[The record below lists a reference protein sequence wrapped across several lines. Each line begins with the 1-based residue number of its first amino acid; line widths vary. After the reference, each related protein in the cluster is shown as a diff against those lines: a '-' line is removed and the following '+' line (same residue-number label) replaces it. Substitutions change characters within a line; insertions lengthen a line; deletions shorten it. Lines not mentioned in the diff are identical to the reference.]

1 MSFSDI
7 VERVKPA
14 VVSIHVTNGS
24 PKTAQGPKGS
34 PKSPRDFLPD
44 LPDDHPLNEFFK
56 NLPKEWRGQP
66 SPTPR
71 PSLAQGSGFVISAD
85 GFVVTNNHVID
96 GASKIQ
102 VSFDKDNKYEAELV
116 GADQRTDIALL
127 KIKDTSKPFT
137 FVKFSDKT
145 PRIGDWVLAI
155 GNPFGLGGTV
165 TAGIVSAQ
173 GRDIGSGPYD
183 YMQID
188 AAVNRGN
195 SGGPTFNLEGEV
207 VGVNTAIYSPSGGN
221 VGIAFAIPAMT
232 ASEVVTQLKS
242 GGSVNRGW
250 LGVKIQNIDED
261 TAASLG
267 LSEPKGALVSE
278 VTLRVAPRPTPAS
291 RTATP
296 SCRSTATRSPT
307 AATSPGRSRAT
318 RPTPRSTCSI
328 LRGQKEQNVAVKLG
342 KFPSG
347 KELAKV
353 ESRQARRPS
362 RRRPRWTS
370 WA

>member
-1 MSFSDI
+1 MGRAPLSFSDI

-24 PKTAQGPKGS
+24 PKTALGPKGS

-66 SPTPR
+66 GPTPR

-155 GNPFGLGGTV
+155 GGGPL
-165 TAGIVSAQ
+165 VSLAVATNVLAALTGSASGGMTIALDAQ
-173 GRDIGSGPYD
+173 QPVALARAHQIGSKHETALED
-183 YMQID
+183 
-188 AAVNRGN
+188 GN
-195 SGGPTFNLEGEV
+195 DKQPFR
-207 VGVNTAIYSPSGGN
+207 
-221 VGIAFAIPAMT
+221 F
-232 ASEVVTQLKS
+232 
-242 GGSVNRGW
+242 
-250 LGVKIQNIDED
+250 
-261 TAASLG
+261 
-267 LSEPKGALVSE
+267 
-278 VTLRVAPRPTPAS
+278 
-291 RTATP
+291 
-296 SCRSTATRSPT
+296 
-307 AATSPGRSRAT
+307 
-318 RPTPRSTCSI
+318 
-328 LRGQKEQNVAVKLG
+328 
-342 KFPSG
+342 
-347 KELAKV
+347 
-353 ESRQARRPS
+353 
-362 RRRPRWTS
+362 
-370 WA
+370 

>member
-1 MSFSDI
+1 MAS
-7 VERVKPA
+7 PA
-14 VVSIHVTNGS
+14 L
-24 PKTAQGPKGS
+24 AA
-34 PKSPRDFLPD
+34 
-44 LPDDHPLNEFFK
+44 
-56 NLPKEWRGQP
+56 
-66 SPTPR
+66 R

-85 GFVVTNNHVID
+85 GYVVTNNHVID

-102 VSFDKDNKYEAELV
+102 VSFDKDNKYEAELI

-127 KIKDTSKPFT
+127 KIKDSSKPFT

-155 GNPFGLGGTV
+155 GNPFGLGGSV

-221 VGIAFAIPAMT
+221 VGIAFAIPAKT
-232 ASEVVTQLKS
+232 AAEVVTQLKS

-250 LGVKIQNIDED
+250 LGVKIQNVDED

-267 LSEPKGALVSE
+267 LNEPKGALVSE
-278 VTLRVAPRPTPAS
+278 VTAGGPAADAGLKNGDAILSVNGNKVADSRDLARQIAGYAPNAKRRGEHPARPEGAN
-291 RTATP
+291 
-296 SCRSTATRSPT
+296 
-307 AATSPGRSRAT
+307 GR
-318 RPTPRSTCSI
+318 
-328 LRGQKEQNVAVKLG
+328 
-342 KFPSG
+342 
-347 KELAKV
+347 
-353 ESRQARRPS
+353 RQARQVPLRQGVGQGRERQARS
-362 RRRPRWTS
+362 
-370 WA
+370 